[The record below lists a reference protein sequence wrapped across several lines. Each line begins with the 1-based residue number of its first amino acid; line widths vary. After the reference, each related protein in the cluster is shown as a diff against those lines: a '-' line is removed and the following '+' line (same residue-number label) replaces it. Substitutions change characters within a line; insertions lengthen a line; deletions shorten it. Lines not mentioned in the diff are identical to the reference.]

1 MKKTKTITIGIEL
14 EGYEEVKNQLTD
26 IEKQLD
32 RIIKKKEIL
41 RDKDKIIKKY

>member
-1 MKKTKTITIGIEL
+1 MKEPKTITIGIKL

-26 IEKQLD
+26 IEMHLD

-41 RDKDKIIKKY
+41 NEKDKII